1 MSVAGVTHTPQTGSR
16 GGDHGRPLPRV
27 PGAQRCARH
36 PRAATLAVTGGRS
49 SPAAAGERHSRRL
62 PGKALLQTQLFST
75 AAAGGRGSENR
86 GSRSLPFP
94 ASSTRPAAAPR
105 PGRLPSRRAPW
116 TPERSS
122 RARSQVSAGPPR
134 GGPPPAPPG
143 PGCSLSL
150 PRAARTG
157 SRGSNSPGPGSAS
170 PSPQPSPSRGFP
182 LRLLA
187 ATSLSRSLS
196 GPAGRS
202 GKAEGG
208 ERRGGGD
215 GGEGRGSTGGGG
227 GAGEAGAPTWA
238 AAGLARR
245 EEKEGRG
252 QRKKEAAKPPR
263 PGPGPAPLPSH
274 HRRLRPALWPSVRG
288 EGSGRGEGA
297 AGGRGSASGGE
308 CAAEPGGCER
318 SGDPRGERRGGPG
331 AWEPVTAPARRR
343 LPESCEGPQSLAGE
357 PRGQFRETVSGAPR
371 ARAAPPGRPGAARS
385 EQG

>member
-1 MSVAGVTHTPQTGSR
+1 MQPNAEKQLTSVAGVTHTPQTGSR

-116 TPERSS
+116 APERSS

-187 ATSLSRSLS
+187 ATSLSLALGSR
-196 GPAGRS
+196 GPLR
-202 GKAEGG
+202 EGG
-208 ERRGGGD
+208 GRR
-215 GGEGRGSTGGGG
+215 EGRR
-227 GAGEAGAPTWA
+227 
-238 AAGLARR
+238 RR
-245 EEKEGRG
+245 EEGARE
-252 QRKKEAAKPPR
+252 
-263 PGPGPAPLPSH
+263 
-274 HRRLRPALWPSVRG
+274 
-288 EGSGRGEGA
+288 GRGEGP
-297 AGGRGSASGGE
+297 RVGE
-308 CAAEPGGCER
+308 EAQ
-318 SGDPRGERRGGPG
+318 
-331 AWEPVTAPARRR
+331 ARRAR
-343 LPESCEGPQSLAGE
+343 RPGP
-357 PRGQFRETVSGAPR
+357 
-371 ARAAPPGRPGAARS
+371 PPG
-385 EQG
+385 